1 MHLAV
6 TEFSMDAVLFQADC
20 KKWLMPMEELDLE
33 KWQQHNLA
41 KQPKTSTVSTVN
53 LEFGIGVFKMFP
65 VNISG
70 APS

>member
-20 KKWLMPMEELDLE
+20 KKWLMPVEELDLE

-41 KQPKTSTVSTVN
+41 KQPKTSMVSTVS
-53 LEFGIGVFKMFP
+53 L
-65 VNISG
+65 
-70 APS
+70 

>member
-6 TEFSMDAVLFQADC
+6 TEFSTDAVLFPAKC
-20 KKWLMPMEELDLE
+20 KMWLMPVEELDFK
-33 KWQQHNLA
+33 KWQQQNLA
-41 KQPKTSTVSTVN
+41 KQPKTSMVSTVD
-53 LEFGIGVFKMFP
+53 LEYSTGVFKTLP